1 MKASVRHE
9 ELRSIS
15 VLGFGPRAALVLLAA
30 AMATSQANAQNALE
44 PPRAGTSPVVN
55 KAEVADIAS
64 YWTPERLSSAQPMD
78 LIPVDS
84 NVAPSPTR
92 EPEKGPAGFVEGQ
105 PPIAKLPAD
114 ASEQLLQALGEQA
127 PLLAPG
133 FNYVYPFSTYA
144 DADYNM
150 YPDQT
155 IGRLFFTLDGVNYSC
170 SASVIRPHTLV
181 TARHCVYNYGNG
193 HWATNEVFY
202 PALYNG
208 FSNGKYGG
216 AWYGRRSATWV
227 SGAATLDYD
236 IGFIQ
241 LFDHNHSGCGGSSNT
256 PPIESYTGYLG
267 YTYNGDFSQRQ
278 WAIFGYPAATNS
290 VDHNPFNGN
299 WMIRSDAATGQVAS
313 FGYTNTTEVGS
324 DQTGGTSGGPW
335 IIGYSP
341 AVNSTFCANNTY
353 PGTGTHGG
361 CDYVNS
367 VNSFKF
373 TNPDHSL
380 AINGPQFQTY
390 NFLNLLSFY
399 NTLSCP

>member
-1 MKASVRHE
+1 MKTMRY
-9 ELRSIS
+9 L
-15 VLGFGPRAALVLLAA
+15 LLCNLVLVA
-30 AMATSQANAQNALE
+30 AMATPRLNAQTE
-44 PPRAGTSPVVN
+44 PEAPRAGISPALNAEDISNVV
-55 KAEVADIAS
+55 S
-64 YWTPERLSSAQPMD
+64 YWTPERLSSAKPMD
-78 LIPVDS
+78 LIEVDP
-84 NVAPSPTR
+84 NGAQFPTR
-92 EPEKGPAGFVEGQ
+92 QPEQGAQGFSEGQ
-105 PPIAKLPAD
+105 RSKGGVPAD
-114 ASEQLLQALGEQA
+114 LSESLLQALEKNEA
-127 PLLAPG
+127 PVNAPAG
-133 FNYVYPFSTYA
+133 FNYIYPFDTYA
-144 DADYNM
+144 DPDYNM

-155 IGRLFFTLDGVNYSC
+155 VGRLFFTLDGNNYSC

-181 TARHCVYNYGNG
+181 TARHCVFNYSSG
-193 HWATNEVFY
+193 HFATNEVFY
-202 PALYNG
+202 PALFNG
-208 FSNGKYGG
+208 SSNGKYGG
-216 AWYGRRSATWV
+216 AWYGRKLATWV
-227 SGAATLDYD
+227 SGSSTLDYD

-241 LFDHNHSGCGGSSNT
+241 LFDHNHSGCGGSSGT
-256 PPIESYTGYLG
+256 PPIEHYTGYLG

-278 WAIFGYPAATNS
+278 WAIFGYPAQTNG

-335 IIGYSP
+335 IIGYCPS
-341 AVNSTFCANNTY
+341 ANSTFCANNLFI
-353 PGTGTHGG
+353 THGDG
-361 CDYVNS
+361 DYVNS

>member
-1 MKASVRHE
+1 MKTRVYLLSTIVLAVVMASPQ
-9 ELRSIS
+9 L
-15 VLGFGPRAALVLLAA
+15 
-30 AMATSQANAQNALE
+30 NAQE
-44 PPRAGTSPVVN
+44 SPKVGTSPIV
-55 KAEVADIAS
+55 KEADVADVTS
-64 YWTPERLSSAQPMD
+64 YWTSERLRSAKPMD
-78 LIPVDS
+78 LIEVDP
-84 NVAPSPTR
+84 NVAPTVTQPAD
-92 EPEKGPAGFVEGQ
+92 KGPRGFAEGRR
-105 PPIAKLPAD
+105 PTANLPAD
-114 ASEQLLQALGEQA
+114 ASERLMQALGEQES
-127 PLLAPG
+127 PQVSLAA
-133 FNYVYPFSTYA
+133 FSYVYPFDTYA
-144 DADYNM
+144 DPDYNS

-155 IGRLFFTLDGVNYSC
+155 IGRLFFTLDGQNYSC

-181 TARHCVYNYGNG
+181 TARHCVYNYSDG

-208 FSNGKYGG
+208 SSNGKYGG
-216 AWYGRRSATWV
+216 AWHGRRSATWV
-227 SGAATLDYD
+227 SGAASLDYD

-241 LFDHNHSGCGGSSNT
+241 LFDHNDSGCGGSSRT
-256 PPIESYTGYLG
+256 PPIEAYTGFLG
-267 YTYNGDFSQRQ
+267 YTWNGDFSQRQ

-290 VDHNPFNGN
+290 VDGNPFNGN

-335 IIGYSP
+335 IIGYCP
-341 AVNSTFCANNTY
+341 GPNSTFCANNVFI
-353 PGTGTHGG
+353 THGDG
-361 CDYVNS
+361 DYVNS

-373 TNPDHSL
+373 TSPDHSL